1 MADHENCILFLL
13 SKAHQRAYG
22 IFKRFLQPYGLTPV
36 QLLVIMALEQDE
48 GISAG
53 ELGKK
58 LMLDNATLSGVLD
71 RMAENGWVTKE
82 PAEGDKRVLRIALA
96 PRSRPL
102 LEDLNRDK
110 DRANDEVLSVLPLEE
125 KALMRRMLKDMQ

>member
-22 IFKRFLQPYGLTPV
+22 IFKRYLQPYGLTPV
-36 QLLVIMALEQDE
+36 QLLVIMALEDAA

-53 ELGKK
+53 ELGKR

-71 RMAENGWVTKE
+71 RLAESGWISKG
-82 PAEGDKRVLRIALA
+82 PSNDDKRVLQISLA
-96 PRSRPL
+96 PRSQSI
-102 LEDLNRDK
+102 LEELNKEKDK
-110 DRANDEVLSVLPLEE
+110 ANEEVLSVLSLEE
-125 KALMRRMLKDMQ
+125 KALMRRILMDMQ